1 MIWHLFSKRLS
12 HLYLLLIRLIS
23 LISIYSSLYWDS
35 FEHANATNT
44 SAMAF
49 NFVNQNPLKE
59 TEFKDRMKDND
70 YSIVPKL
77 KSNFH
82 DVFAELEKEMAEDPG
97 RKIAFAD
104 AADNPVM
111 IGDVVKGQ
119 ANPLQEV
126 VPNIIYGQNSGQG
139 NFIKRY

>member
-1 MIWHLFSKRLS
+1 
-12 HLYLLLIRLIS
+12 
-23 LISIYSSLYWDS
+23 
-35 FEHANATNT
+35 
-44 SAMAF
+44 MAF

-139 NFIKRY
+139 NLLKFIYSEKATKFCEIFPLLLTMYCSQK

>member
-1 MIWHLFSKRLS
+1 
-12 HLYLLLIRLIS
+12 
-23 LISIYSSLYWDS
+23 
-35 FEHANATNT
+35 
-44 SAMAF
+44 MAF

-139 NFIKRY
+139 NLLKGIDNKTVRTYPFFAHVLFSVTDFLIMVTK

>member
-1 MIWHLFSKRLS
+1 M
-12 HLYLLLIRLIS
+12 LLT
-23 LISIYSSLYWDS
+23 
-35 FEHANATNT
+35 TN
-44 SAMAF
+44 
-49 NFVNQNPLKE
+49 NL
-59 TEFKDRMKDND
+59 

-126 VPNIIYGQNSGQG
+126 VPNIIYGQNSGQANLLKG
-139 NFIKRY
+139 IDNKTTRTLGFKRLHPFFYPCSLLSNTLFIR

>member
-1 MIWHLFSKRLS
+1 M
-12 HLYLLLIRLIS
+12 
-23 LISIYSSLYWDS
+23 
-35 FEHANATNT
+35 
-44 SAMAF
+44 
-49 NFVNQNPLKE
+49 
-59 TEFKDRMKDND
+59 
-70 YSIVPKL
+70 PKL

-139 NFIKRY
+139 NLL

>member
-1 MIWHLFSKRLS
+1 
-12 HLYLLLIRLIS
+12 
-23 LISIYSSLYWDS
+23 
-35 FEHANATNT
+35 
-44 SAMAF
+44 MAF

-139 NFIKRY
+139 NLLKSIDNKTVRTFGNWDLEGCTLFLTQVLFSVTHDSILQFFYL